1 MKKEAEINKELIKTL
16 KDKILLLEE
25 QKVNSREIINAQKE
39 QLILSGVSG
48 SYSGK
53 QVDEAYDKGFKDAM
67 TRYRN

>member
-1 MKKEAEINKELIKTL
+1 L
-16 KDKILLLEE
+16 KDKLLLLEE

-53 QVDEAYDKGFKDAM
+53 QVDEAYDKLRHLLK
-67 TRYRN
+67 